1 MYLCA
6 LMNVVMCAYECSY
19 AANFYTFLNEMD
31 PYYLWHNEWVLATLE
46 AAKKAE
52 EKVCT
57 I

>member
-1 MYLCA
+1 M